1 MSLIKSKKSLLC
13 GKCNCDKLIRQPIEA
28 YRIQTPVILSQIK
41 MRKCVTRNIALSLG
55 PENDHPSFLLK
66 GTDNFKII
74 NLRILTEI
82 PAKAHSYEKKVDLL
96 ITIRYNLN
104 YSDGLNDLV
113 QSDDAYFELSID
125 NIICPDCKTK
135 LFQKDYTD
143 NLSSKS
149 FKEKAYFTADAL
161 AETFGEV
168 ICPYTGALIIDIGTF
183 FIIKSEYI
191 MELSVPSFSDYLPYR
206 DQGNVSFSENG
217 DKGIFL

>member
-13 GKCNCDKLIRQPIEA
+13 GKCNCYELIRQPMEA
-28 YRIQTPVILSQIK
+28 CCIQTPVILSQIK
-41 MRKCVTRNIALSLG
+41 MRKCVTRNIALSPG

-66 GTDNFKII
+66 GTDDFKII
-74 NLRILTEI
+74 NLRVLTEI
-82 PAKAHSYEKKVDLL
+82 PAKVHSDEKRVDLL

-125 NIICPDCKTK
+125 NIICPDCKAK
-135 LFQKDYTD
+135 MFQKNYAD

-168 ICPYTGALIIDIGTF
+168 ICPYTGALIIDIGIF
-183 FIIKSEYI
+183 FIIKSECI
-191 MELSVPSFSDYLPYR
+191 MELSVPSFSDYIPCHEE
-206 DQGNVSFSENG
+206 DASFSENG
-217 DKGIFL
+217 GKGSFH